1 MGPARYT
8 SCAMLL
14 QERDASLYTY
24 VCRHR
29 AELVLVIL
37 TTALIA
43 TSLLVPNHPR
53 WLHQRPL

>member
-14 QERDASLYTY
+14 QERDAPLYTY
-24 VCRHR
+24 LRR

-37 TTALIA
+37 TTVLIA

-53 WLHQRPL
+53 WLLQRPL